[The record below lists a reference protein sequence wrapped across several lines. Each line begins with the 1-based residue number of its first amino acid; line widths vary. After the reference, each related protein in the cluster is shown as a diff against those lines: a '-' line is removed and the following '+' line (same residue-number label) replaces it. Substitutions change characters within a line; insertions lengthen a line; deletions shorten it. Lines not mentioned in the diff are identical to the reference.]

1 MTPRYNWRPSTALCL
16 GKSSRGTHMDVRI
29 VAWAPHGNE
38 QEQAINTALG
48 DRIAA
53 TFCRTEEELW
63 VELDRPNVRVFVLDL
78 ATSKCPDAAE
88 LVAAARGRFPA
99 IRIVGLGGVGKSR
112 SVEILACVRAGMDA
126 LALRGYCD
134 LEATITGV
142 LAECD
147 RAEQVVDRRRSNT
160 RGIA

>member
-1 MTPRYNWRPSTALCL
+1 
-16 GKSSRGTHMDVRI
+16 MDVRI

-38 QEQAINTALG
+38 QEQAINAALG
-48 DRIAA
+48 NRIAA
-53 TFCRTEEELW
+53 TFCRTEQELW
-63 VELDRPNVRVFVLDL
+63 EALDRPNVRVFVLDL
-78 ATSKCPDAAE
+78 ATSKRPNAAE
-88 LVAAARGRFPA
+88 LVAAVRGRFPA
-99 IRIVGLGGVGKSR
+99 IRIVGLGGAAKSL

-134 LEATITGV
+134 LEATIAGV

-147 RAEQVVDRRRSNT
+147 RAEQVVDRGRLNT